1 MELFIAEKPSVG
13 KAIAAAIGA
22 TESKNGYM
30 EGHGFMVTWCL
41 GHLVELA
48 MPEDYNK
55 EFATWRYKDLP
66 IIPDKWKY
74 NVSADGA
81 KQFNI
86 VCSLMNDD
94 KVNGIICATDAGRE
108 GELIFRLVYEKAGCR
123 KPVRRLWI
131 SSMEESAIREGI
143 HVMKNQ
149 SAYDNLYQAALCR
162 AQADWLIGMNAT
174 RLYSLLYGPTLPIGR
189 VMTPTLAMLS
199 EREDAIEHFE
209 PETFY
214 TVKLDL
220 GNGLIG
226 HSERIH
232 DLSEARSLTEACNRD
247 SAVVRQVEHKEKKE
261 NPPLLYDLTTLQRDA
276 NRIFGYTA
284 QQTLEYAQALYE
296 KKLLTYPRTDS
307 RFLTHD
313 MEGKMPELASRVSGT
328 LPFAA
333 GLDLGGH
340 AETVVNDDKVSDHH
354 AIIPTD
360 SMPGQEQV
368 INSLA
373 SGVRDLLT
381 LVSTRLLCAMDEPFV
396 VDETTVTVACAGR
409 EFKLK
414 GKKVLQMGW
423 QRIWQA
429 FRGSI
434 GGRAPEEDDEKTASL
449 PDDLKEGDEIALPRA
464 ELAEGK
470 TTPPAHHTEDTI
482 LHAMETAGAD
492 DMPDDAEHKGIG
504 TPATRAAI
512 LEKLLETK
520 LVERTGDRRKRI
532 LTPTA
537 KGKALASVLPEKL
550 MSAQLTAEW
559 EQRLKRIE
567 KGEEKPEAFMEDVR
581 AFVRDLTK
589 DTTRAENADQLF
601 QPMRQVICKCP
612 KCGAAITDRPK
623 GFMCENRICGF
634 ALWKT
639 GGILTGAEHPLTS
652 SDVKA
657 LVEKGSVHKTGL
669 LSAKSHIRYEATLH
683 LDYKDGKPFLRPT
696 FDKQGGK

>member
-13 KAIAAAIGA
+13 KTIAAAIGA
-22 TESKNGYM
+22 TESKNGYI

-55 EFATWRYKDLP
+55 DFATWRYKDLP

-86 VCSLMNDD
+86 VCSLMNDE

-313 MEGKMPELASRVSGT
+313 MKEKMPELASRVSGT

-414 GKKVLQMGW
+414 GKKILQMGW
-423 QRIWQA
+423 HRIWQA

-492 DMPDDAEHKGIG
+492 NMPDDAEHKGIG

>member
-1 MELFIAEKPSVG
+1 
-13 KAIAAAIGA
+13 
-22 TESKNGYM
+22 
-30 EGHGFMVTWCL
+30 
-41 GHLVELA
+41 
-48 MPEDYNK
+48 
-55 EFATWRYKDLP
+55 
-66 IIPDKWKY
+66 
-74 NVSADGA
+74 
-81 KQFNI
+81 
-86 VCSLMNDD
+86 
-94 KVNGIICATDAGRE
+94 
-108 GELIFRLVYEKAGCR
+108 
-123 KPVRRLWI
+123 
-131 SSMEESAIREGI
+131 
-143 HVMKNQ
+143 
-149 SAYDNLYQAALCR
+149 
-162 AQADWLIGMNAT
+162 
-174 RLYSLLYGPTLPIGR
+174 
-189 VMTPTLAMLS
+189 
-199 EREDAIEHFE
+199 
-209 PETFY
+209 
-214 TVKLDL
+214 
-220 GNGLIG
+220 
-226 HSERIH
+226 
-232 DLSEARSLTEACNRD
+232 
-247 SAVVRQVEHKEKKE
+247 
-261 NPPLLYDLTTLQRDA
+261 
-276 NRIFGYTA
+276 
-284 QQTLEYAQALYE
+284 
-296 KKLLTYPRTDS
+296 
-307 RFLTHD
+307 
-313 MEGKMPELASRVSGT
+313 MPELASRVSGT

-414 GKKVLQMGW
+414 GKKILQMGW